1 LLLNRNPAKRLG
13 SGPTASLEIKN
24 HEFFADI
31 EWEKV
36 CNREYPVMAPKVKN
50 LTTNAKAVATFFNE
64 LEESETRFREYQS

>member
-31 EWEKV
+31 DWDKV
-36 CNREYPVMAPKVKN
+36 HKREYPVMQPKVKN
-50 LTTNAKAVATFFNE
+50 LTTNAKAVQQFFSE
-64 LEESETRFREYQS
+64 LEESETRFRDY